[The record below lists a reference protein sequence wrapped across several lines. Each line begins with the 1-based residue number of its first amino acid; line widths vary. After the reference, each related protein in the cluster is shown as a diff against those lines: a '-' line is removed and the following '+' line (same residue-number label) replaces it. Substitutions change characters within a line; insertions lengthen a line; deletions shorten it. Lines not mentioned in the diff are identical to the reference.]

1 MSQRYGYILTSDQR
15 GCTRAVLLD
24 DDRVCVE
31 HLTVENTVTLSLEEL
46 DALSALVSPPEL
58 GHRALE
64 RLLNDDGFRVR
75 LDDEDDPNPLF
86 DL

>member
-1 MSQRYGYILTSDQR
+1 MAQHYGYILTSTQ
-15 GCTRAVLLD
+15 GHCTRAVLLD

-31 HLTVENTVTLSLEEL
+31 HLTVESTVTLSREEL
-46 DALSALVSPPEL
+46 DALTALASPQDL
-58 GHRALE
+58 GNRALE

-75 LDDEDDPNPLF
+75 LDAEDDPNPLF